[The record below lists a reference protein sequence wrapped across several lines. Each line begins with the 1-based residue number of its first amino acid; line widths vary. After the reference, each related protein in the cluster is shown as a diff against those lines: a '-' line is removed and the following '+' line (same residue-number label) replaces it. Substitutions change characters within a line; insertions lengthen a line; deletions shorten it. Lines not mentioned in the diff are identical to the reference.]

1 MKRIIA
7 TIAFAFATTA
17 ASAAPASDEDIAQL
31 KSLDPAIRIAHAAD
45 MFKQACEKPVRNGKA
60 VLERAEGALIVR
72 CADSSGIAS
81 SQFAMQD
88 GQILLT
94 HKASIKGGGSSG
106 AWLVSLE
113 DELETWQ

>member
-1 MKRIIA
+1 MKKIIA
-7 TIAFAFATTA
+7 AIAFAFATTA

-31 KSLDPAIRIAHAAD
+31 KSLDPAIRLAHAAD
-45 MFKQACEKPVRNGKA
+45 MFKQAFGTVRNGKA

-72 CADSSGIAS
+72 CADSSGIVS
-81 SQFAMQD
+81 SQFSMQD

-94 HKASIKGGGSSG
+94 HKAGIKGGSSG